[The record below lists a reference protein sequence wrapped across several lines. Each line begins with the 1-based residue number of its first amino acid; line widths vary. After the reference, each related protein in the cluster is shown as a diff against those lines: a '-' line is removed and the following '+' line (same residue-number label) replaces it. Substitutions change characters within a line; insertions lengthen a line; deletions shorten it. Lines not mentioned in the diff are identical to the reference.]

1 MYIKT
6 LSGSLSLKRE
16 ILDVNFNL
24 ISYLVVFESN
34 PQVVTSL

>member
-6 LSGSLSLKRE
+6 LSGLSLKRE

>member
-6 LSGSLSLKRE
+6 LSGSLKRE

>member
-6 LSGSLSLKRE
+6 LSGSLFKRE

>member
-1 MYIKT
+1 MYIKP
-6 LSGSLSLKRE
+6 LVDLSLKRE

-34 PQVVTSL
+34 P

>member
-1 MYIKT
+1 MYIKP
-6 LSGSLSLKRE
+6 LVDLSLKRE

>member
-1 MYIKT
+1 MYKKP
-6 LSGSLSLKRE
+6 LVDLSLKRE